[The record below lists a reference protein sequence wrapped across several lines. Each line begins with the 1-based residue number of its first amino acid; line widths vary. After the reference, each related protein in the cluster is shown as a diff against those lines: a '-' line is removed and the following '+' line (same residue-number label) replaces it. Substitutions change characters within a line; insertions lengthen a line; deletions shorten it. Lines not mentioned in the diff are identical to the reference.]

1 MARSGDHQVPGRY
14 RTGDPALDSAIVEL
28 LGTAGIEHHDDLIFE
43 IIVTAL
49 RMGRESVGRGDLKL
63 VNAAIKELRYSFRVY
78 NRYRDVHKVTLF
90 GSARTP
96 LDHGAYQAAHAFASA
111 MVERGWM
118 VMTGAGPGIMQAGL
132 EGAGADHSFGVNIVL
147 PFEQAPNPVIH
158 GDPKLINFRYFFTRK
173 LTFVKESHGFA
184 VFPGGFGTMDEIFEL
199 LTLMQTG
206 KSYLVPV
213 VLIDE
218 PGGDYWHRWARFID
232 DELLRDRYISAN
244 DLSLVHIATDVDDA
258 IETLARFYRTYHSM
272 RWVGS
277 RLILRLQRELSDDE
291 LSTLNEEFSDIV
303 ESGVIARTQV
313 TPSEQEDDDHVDLPR
328 IALRFDRSSH
338 ARLRQMIDRINGA

>member
-1 MARSGDHQVPGRY
+1 MAGSGHSVPGRY
-14 RTGDPALDSAIVEL
+14 RTGDPALDAEIVEL
-28 LGTAGIEHHDDLIFE
+28 LRAGGIDEHDDLIFE

-63 VNAAIKELRYSFRVY
+63 VNASMKELRHSFRVF

-96 LDHGAYQAAHAFASA
+96 LDHGAYRAANDFAQS
-111 MVERGWM
+111 MVDLGWM
-118 VMTGAGPGIMQAGL
+118 VITGAGPGIMQAGL
-132 EGAGADHSFGVNIVL
+132 EGAGADASFGVNIQL
-147 PFEQAPNPVIH
+147 PFEQAANPVIH

-206 KSYLVPV
+206 KSYLAPV
-213 VLIDE
+213 VLLDE
-218 PGGDYWHRWARFID
+218 PGGDYWQRWAHFID
-232 DELLRDRYISAN
+232 DELLRDRYISAS
-244 DLSLVHIATDVDDA
+244 DMSLVHIADDVADA
-258 IETLARFYRTYHSM
+258 VETLSRFYRTYHSM

-277 RLILRLQRELSDDE
+277 RLIIRLQRELSDDE
-291 LSTLNEEFSDIV
+291 LATLNSEFADIV
-303 ESGVIARTQV
+303 DSGSIVRTDV
-313 TPSEQEDDDHVDLPR
+313 TPSEQEDDDHVHLPR

-338 ARLRQMIDRINGA
+338 ARLRQMLDRLNGE

>member
-1 MARSGDHQVPGRY
+1 MAVPGRY
-14 RTGDPALDSAIVEL
+14 RTGDAELDAAIVEL
-28 LGTAGIEHHDDLIFE
+28 LEKAGIDQHDDLLFE
-43 IIVTAL
+43 MIVTAL

-63 VNAAIKELRYSFRVY
+63 VNAAIKELRYAFRVY

-96 LDHGAYQAAHAFASA
+96 LDHGAYRAANDFAQE

-147 PFEQAPNPVIH
+147 PFEQAANPVIH

-218 PGGDYWHRWARFID
+218 QGGDYWHRWAHFID
-232 DELLRDRYISAN
+232 DELLRDNYISAS
-244 DLSLVHIATDVDDA
+244 DMSLVHIAKDVDDA
-258 IETLARFYRTYHSM
+258 VEHLSRFYRTYHSM

-277 RLILRLQRELSDDE
+277 RLIIRLQRDLTDEELAA
-291 LSTLNEEFSDIV
+291 LNIEFSDISAGDIV
-303 ESGVIARTQV
+303 RTSV
-313 TPSEQEDDDHVDLPR
+313 TPSEQEDDDHVELPR
-328 IALRFDRSSH
+328 VALKFDRSSH

>member
-1 MARSGDHQVPGRY
+1 MAVPGRY
-14 RTGDPALDSAIVEL
+14 RTGDPGLDAAIVDL
-28 LGTAGIEHHDDLIFE
+28 LRAGGIDEHDDLVFE
-43 IIVTAL
+43 MIVTAL
-49 RMGRESVGRGDLKL
+49 RMGREDVGRGDLKL

-78 NRYRDVHKVTLF
+78 NRYRDVRKVTLF

-96 LDHGAYQAAHAFASA
+96 ADHGAYRAANDFARD
-111 MVERGWM
+111 MVEQGWM
-118 VMTGAGPGIMQAGL
+118 VMTGAGPGIMHAGL
-132 EGAGADHSFGVNIVL
+132 EGAGAEHSFGVNIVL
-147 PFEQAPNPVIH
+147 PFEQAANPIIH

-218 PGGDYWHRWARFID
+218 PGGDYWHRWAHFID
-232 DELLRDRYISAN
+232 DELLRDRYISAS
-244 DLSLVHIATDVDDA
+244 DMSLVHIATDVDDA
-258 IETLARFYRTYHSM
+258 VEELSRFYRTYHSM

-277 RLILRLQRELSDDE
+277 RLIIRLQRELTDDE
-291 LSTLNEEFSDIV
+291 LSTLNSEFSDIV
-303 ESGVIARTQV
+303 DAGEIARTHV

-338 ARLRQMIDRINGA
+338 ARLRQMIDRINGS

>member
-1 MARSGDHQVPGRY
+1 VSVRGGHPIPGRY
-14 RTGDPALDSAIVEL
+14 RTGDPALDEAIVAL
-28 LGTAGIEHHDDLIFE
+28 LRTGGIEHDDDLIYE

-63 VNAAIKELRYSFRVY
+63 VNAAMKELRYSFRVY
-78 NRYRDVHKVTLF
+78 NRWRDVHKVTLF

-96 LDHGAYQAAHAFASA
+96 LDHGAYRAAHSFAEA
-111 MVERGWM
+111 MVARGWM

-132 EGAGADHSFGVNIVL
+132 EGAGVDHSFGVNIQL
-147 PFEQAPNPVIH
+147 PFEQAANPVIH

-206 KSYLVPV
+206 KSYLAPV
-213 VLIDE
+213 VLLDE
-218 PGGDYWHRWARFID
+218 PDGDYWQRWAHFID

-244 DLSLVHIATDVDDA
+244 DLSLVHIARDVDDA
-258 IETLARFYRTYHSM
+258 VDTLTRFYRTYHSM

-277 RLILRLQRELSDDE
+277 RLIVRLQRELSDDE
-291 LSTLNEEFSDIV
+291 LAAINAEFSDIV
-303 ESGVIARTQV
+303 DGVPIVRTPV
-313 TPSEQEDDDHVDLPR
+313 TPSEQEDEDHVDLPR

-338 ARLRQMIDRINGA
+338 ARLRQMIDRLNGE

>member
-1 MARSGDHQVPGRY
+1 MSASGHSVPGRY
-14 RTGDPALDSAIVEL
+14 RTGDPELDAAIVEL
-28 LGTAGIEHHDDLIFE
+28 LRTGAIDQHDDLIFE

-63 VNAAIKELRYSFRVY
+63 VNASMKELRYSFRVF

-96 LDHGAYQAAHAFASA
+96 LDHGAYIAAHEFAHA
-111 MVERGWM
+111 MVDLRWM

-132 EGAGADHSFGVNIVL
+132 EGAGVDHSFGVNIQL
-147 PFEQAPNPVIH
+147 PFEQAANPVIH

-206 KSYLVPV
+206 KSYLAPV

-218 PGGDYWHRWARFID
+218 PGGDYWQRWAHFID
-232 DELLRDRYISAN
+232 DELLRDRYISAS

-258 IETLARFYRTYHSM
+258 VETLTRFYRTYHSM
-272 RWVGS
+272 RWVGN
-277 RLILRLQRELSDDE
+277 RLIIRLQRELSDDE
-291 LSTLNEEFSDIV
+291 LATLNSEFSDIV
-303 ESGVIARTQV
+303 DTGSITRTPV
-313 TPSEQEDDDHVDLPR
+313 TPSEQEDDDHVHLPR

-338 ARLRQMIDRINGA
+338 ARLRQMLDRLNGS

>member
-1 MARSGDHQVPGRY
+1 MQAGGIDHN
-14 RTGDPALDSAIVEL
+14 
-28 LGTAGIEHHDDLIFE
+28 DDLIFE
-43 IIVTAL
+43 MIVTAL

-78 NRYRDVHKVTLF
+78 NRYRDVRKVTLF

-96 LDHGAYQAAHAFASA
+96 VDHGAYIAANDFARD

-118 VMTGAGPGIMQAGL
+118 VMTGAGPGIMHAGL
-132 EGAGADHSFGVNIVL
+132 EGAGADNSFGVNIVL
-147 PFEQAPNPVIH
+147 PFEQSANPVIH

-173 LTFVKESHGFA
+173 LTFVKESQGFA

-213 VLIDE
+213 VLVDE

-232 DELLRDRYISAN
+232 DELLRDNYISAS

-258 IETLARFYRTYHSM
+258 VETLSRFYRTYHSM

-291 LSTLNEEFSDIV
+291 LATLNSEFSDIV
-303 ESGVIARTQV
+303 ESGEIARTHV

-338 ARLRQMIDRINGA
+338 ARLRQMIDRINGQ

>member
-1 MARSGDHQVPGRY
+1 MRSGAHPVPGRY
-14 RTGDPALDSAIVEL
+14 RTGDPALDEEIVKL
-28 LGTAGIEHHDDLIFE
+28 LRAAGIEHDDDLIYE

-63 VNAAIKELRYSFRVY
+63 VNAAMKELRYSFRVY
-78 NRYRDVHKVTLF
+78 ERYRDVHKVTLF

-96 LDHGAYQAAHAFASA
+96 TDHGAYSAAHEFAKS

-132 EGAGADHSFGVNIVL
+132 EGAGVDHSFGVNIQL
-147 PFEQAPNPVIH
+147 PFEQAANPVIH

-206 KSYLVPV
+206 KSYLAPV

-218 PGGDYWHRWARFID
+218 PNGDYWQRWAHFID

-258 IETLARFYRTYHSM
+258 VETLSRFYRTYHSM
-272 RWVGS
+272 RWVGN
-277 RLILRLQRELSDDE
+277 RLIVRLQRELSDDE
-291 LSTLNEEFSDIV
+291 LAALNEEFSDILDG
-303 ESGVIARTQV
+303 GVIARTPV
-313 TPSEQEDDDHVDLPR
+313 TPSEQEDEDHVDLPR

-338 ARLRQMIDRINGA
+338 ARLRQMIDRLNAD